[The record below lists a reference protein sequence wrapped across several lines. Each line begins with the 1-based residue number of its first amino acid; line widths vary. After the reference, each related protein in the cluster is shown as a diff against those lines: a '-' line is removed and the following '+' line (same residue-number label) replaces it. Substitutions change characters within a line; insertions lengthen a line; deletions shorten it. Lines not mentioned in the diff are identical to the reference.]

1 MVTRVRHR
9 SNRVAALLA
18 IILGLFG
25 AHQFYIGKVKAGLV
39 RIGVLVVAAL
49 LTNITGNFLPMSFVA
64 IICCIEGIVYALMG
78 DERFNTK
85 FVDHGAAAPTDGKPG
100 GRRTADYVICALA
113 VVLMCAY
120 GGIALQPV
128 GTTVP
133 EQTPVPIQDPT
144 PAPTTNED
152 PEPEPEPELG
162 DMTATFIDVGQGD
175 STLVGLPDG
184 KVMLVDAGEA
194 SASQNVLDALDAAD
208 VEAIDYLVATH
219 PHADHIGGM
228 EAVLAAYDV
237 DEIWMPDVS
246 ETTQT
251 YEGFLDAVEAE
262 NCTVRQTVAGESVTG
277 DDDGYDIDV
286 LSPPADM
293 QSDDMNRWSAIIRVT
308 YGDTSLLLT
317 GDADASQ
324 IVEANPGHVDV
335 LKASHHGSETGTN
348 TEVMATTMPDAVVM
362 SYAEGNDYGH
372 PDQSVLDAVNAAGA
386 KAYSTAA
393 NGNVTMVSD
402 GKTVTV
408 TPDHDGTI
416 TAGESAEE
424 RAQREAQEQ
433 AQREAEEQARIQAE
447 QQAAQQQAQQQAA
460 SPQDDMVVITQTGE
474 KYHRPDCRTLRR
486 SKNTQTVTRAEA
498 EARGLGPCGVCNP

>member
-25 AHQFYIGKVKAGLV
+25 AHQFYIGKVKAGLI

-49 LTNITGNFLPMSFVA
+49 LTNLTGNFLPMSLVA
-64 IICCIEGIVYALMG
+64 IVCCIEGIVYAFMG

-85 FVDHGAAAPTDGKPG
+85 FVDHGAAASTDGRTG
-100 GRRTADYVICALA
+100 GRRAADYVICALA
-113 VVLMCAY
+113 VVFACAY
-120 GGIALQPV
+120 GAIALQPI
-128 GTTVP
+128 GATAP
-133 EQTPVPIQDPT
+133 EQTPAPVQDST
-144 PAPTTNED
+144 PAPATNED
-152 PEPEPEPELG
+152 PEPELG
-162 DMTATFIDVGQGD
+162 DMTVTFIDVGQGD
-175 STLVGLPDG
+175 STLVELPDG
-184 KVMLVDAGEA
+184 KTMLVDAGEA
-194 SASQNVLDALDAAD
+194 SASGNVLDALDKAD
-208 VEAIDYLVATH
+208 VDTIDYLVATH

-262 NCTVRQTVAGESVTG
+262 DCAARQAVAGESVTG

-286 LSPPADM
+286 LSPPEGM
-293 QSDDMNRWSAIIRVT
+293 QSDDMNRWSAIIRVS

-335 LKASHHGSETGTN
+335 LKASHHGSETGTDA
-348 TEVMATTMPDAVVM
+348 EVMAATTPDTVVM

-372 PDQSVLDAVNAAGA
+372 PDQSVLDAVNTAGA

-393 NGNVTMVSD
+393 NGNITAVSD
-402 GKTVTV
+402 GKTMTV

>member
-25 AHQFYIGKVKAGLV
+25 AHQFYIGKVKAGLI

-49 LTNITGNFLPMSFVA
+49 LTNLTGNFLPMSLVA
-64 IICCIEGIVYALMG
+64 IVCCIEGIVYAFMG

-85 FVDHGAAAPTDGKPG
+85 FVNHAAAASTDGRTG
-100 GRRTADYVICALA
+100 GRRAADYVICALA
-113 VVLMCAY
+113 VVFACAY
-120 GGIALQPV
+120 GAIALQPI
-128 GTTVP
+128 GATAP
-133 EQTPVPIQDPT
+133 EQTPAPVQDST
-144 PAPTTNED
+144 PAPATNED
-152 PEPEPEPELG
+152 PEPELG
-162 DMTATFIDVGQGD
+162 DMTVTFIDVGQGD
-175 STLVGLPDG
+175 STLVELPDG
-184 KVMLVDAGEA
+184 KTMLVDAGEA
-194 SASQNVLDALDAAD
+194 SASGNVLDALDKAD
-208 VEAIDYLVATH
+208 VDTIDYLVATH

-251 YEGFLDAVEAE
+251 YEGFLDAVETEDCAA
-262 NCTVRQTVAGESVTG
+262 RQAVAGASITG

-286 LSPPADM
+286 LSPPEGM

-372 PDQSVLDAVNAAGA
+372 PDQSVLDAVNTAGA

-393 NGNVTMVSD
+393 NGNITMVSD

-408 TPDHDGTI
+408 TPDHEGTI

>member
-18 IILGLFG
+18 IFLGLFG
-25 AHQFYIGKVKAGLV
+25 AHRFYVGRVKAGLI
-39 RIGVLVVAAL
+39 RLGVTFVAVL
-49 LTNITGNFLPMSFVA
+49 LTGITGNLLPMSLVA
-64 IICCIEGIVYALMG
+64 ILCCIEGIVYALMG
-78 DERFNTK
+78 DGRFNGK
-85 FVDHGAAAPTDGKPG
+85 YVNGAAASSNG
-100 GRRTADYVICALA
+100 GRGAADYVICALA
-113 VVLMCAY
+113 VAMMCSY
-120 GGIALQPV
+120 GAIALQPT
-128 GTTVP
+128 GSTVP
-133 EQTPVPIQDPT
+133 EQTPVPVRD
-144 PAPTTNED
+144 PAPVPAERED
-152 PEPEPEPELG
+152 PEPEPELDEL
-162 DMTATFIDVGQGD
+162 TATFIDVGQGD

-208 VEAIDYLVATH
+208 VETIDYLVASH

-237 DEIWMPDVS
+237 DEVWMPDVS
-246 ETTQT
+246 EATQT
-251 YEGFLDAVEAE
+251 YEGFLDAVENE
-262 NCTVRQTVAGESVTG
+262 DCTVRRAVAGAKISSN
-277 DDDGYDIDV
+277 DAGYDVDV
-286 LSPPADM
+286 LAPSDGM
-293 QSDDMNRWSAIIRVT
+293 QSDDMNRWSAIIRVS

-324 IVEANPGHVDV
+324 IVEADPGHVDV
-335 LKASHHGSETGTN
+335 LKASHHGSETGTT
-348 TEVMATTMPDAVVM
+348 TEVMAATTPDTVIM

-372 PDQSVLDAVNAAGA
+372 PDQSVLDAVAAAGS

-402 GKTVTV
+402 ARTVTV
-408 TPDHDGTI
+408 APDHDGTI

-447 QQAAQQQAQQQAA
+447 QQAAQQAQQQAQQQQQAA
-460 SPQDDMVVITQTGE
+460 SPQDDMVAITQTGE
-474 KYHRPDCRTLRR
+474 KYHRPGCRTLSR
-486 SKNTQTVTRAEA
+486 SKNTRTVTRAEA
-498 EARGLGPCGVCNP
+498 EAMGLGPCGVCNP

>member
-25 AHQFYIGKVKAGLV
+25 AHQFYIGKVKAGLI

-49 LTNITGNFLPMSFVA
+49 LTNVTGNYLPMSLVA

-85 FVDHGAAAPTDGKPG
+85 FVNHGAAAPADGKTG
-100 GRRTADYVICALA
+100 GRRAADYVICALA
-113 VVLMCAY
+113 VVFACAY
-120 GGIALQPV
+120 GAIALQPI
-128 GTTVP
+128 GATAP
-133 EQTPVPIQDPT
+133 EQTPAPVQDST
-144 PAPTTNED
+144 PAPATNED
-152 PEPEPEPELG
+152 PEPELG
-162 DMTATFIDVGQGD
+162 DMTVTFIDVGQGD
-175 STLVGLPDG
+175 STLVELPDG
-184 KVMLVDAGEA
+184 KTMLVDAGEA
-194 SASQNVLDALDAAD
+194 SASGNVLDALDKAD
-208 VEAIDYLVATH
+208 VDTIDYLVATH

-237 DEIWMPDVS
+237 NEIWMPDVS

-408 TPDHDGTI
+408 TPDHEGTI

-424 RAQREAQEQ
+424 R

>member
-25 AHQFYIGKVKAGLV
+25 AHQFYIGKVKAGLIH
-39 RIGVLVVAAL
+39 IGVLVVAAL
-49 LTNITGNFLPMSFVA
+49 LTNLTGNFLPMSIVA
-64 IICCIEGIVYALMG
+64 IVCCIEGIVYAFMG

-85 FVDHGAAAPTDGKPG
+85 FVNHGAAASTDGRTG
-100 GRRTADYVICALA
+100 GRRAADYVICALA
-113 VVLMCAY
+113 VVFACAY
-120 GGIALQPV
+120 GAIALQPI
-128 GTTVP
+128 GATAP
-133 EQTPVPIQDPT
+133 EQTPAPVQDST
-144 PAPTTNED
+144 PAPATNED
-152 PEPEPEPELG
+152 PEPELG
-162 DMTATFIDVGQGD
+162 DMTVTFIDVGQGD
-175 STLVGLPDG
+175 STLVELPDG
-184 KVMLVDAGEA
+184 KTMLVDAGEA
-194 SASQNVLDALDAAD
+194 SASQNVLDAFDKAD
-208 VEAIDYLVATH
+208 VDTIDYLVATH

-335 LKASHHGSETGTN
+335 LKASHHGSETGTT
-348 TEVMATTMPDAVVM
+348 TEVMAATTPDTVIM

-408 TPDHDGTI
+408 TPDHEGTI